1 MKTDTLKKSL
11 LDYAIKGSLT
21 AKFRRENSGLSAF
34 NELEIYNDKIK
45 QKRKDLEKELKTLE
59 SKLKKAPTRHCETS
73 AESISVIARRSRSNP
88 QTKQELKS
96 QIQMLKKEI
105 AKCKEITPLFC
116 HTASTCH
123 TDLECSEREVSQ
135 NTESKR
141 DFSFATQTQNAV
153 SLENDNPHTPPF
165 TIPNSWAWVK
175 LGDICE
181 IFTGDSINAT
191 EKEKNFTHQTSG
203 LNYIATK
210 DLAND
215 TSITYENGIKIPD
228 EFLPSFKIA
237 KANSTLLCI
246 EGGSAGRKV
255 GFLKENVCFGNKL
268 CCFENI
274 FAFSKFVFYFLQ
286 SGEFSKEF
294 NSNINGI
301 IGGVKKESIR
311 HFLIPLPPL
320 CEQQEIVKKLDLL
333 VSLANDFAI
342 TKENLKRIEKRIEKS
357 LLKLALEGN
366 LSKLYRRS
374 SPTLSAFNEIST
386 YNDKIKA
393 KRKDLE
399 KELKTL
405 ESTLKKVEKKDFSPT
420 AQNDKQKTT
429 QSKAS
434 LENDKNATCHTE
446 PLGEVSKTTESQL
459 VIFASVGKSFAR
471 ASECEKSTKELKQI
485 LKSQIQSLKKEL
497 TKCKEIMPLFNQS
510 HEVQPLKASSGVWG
524 VKGGIRGATSRADEV
539 KPVIRKFKPPCPP
552 LKEKTNNTE
561 STHNEAG
568 ESEAP
573 FTIPNSWAWV
583 KLGDIC
589 EIVRGGSP
597 RPIEKYLTDSTN
609 GFNWIKISD
618 SDMGGK
624 YIKSTKQKIIR
635 EGLNQTR
642 FVTSGSLL
650 LTNSMSFGRPYI
662 LNVDGCIHDGWLVL
676 SGFETLAIID
686 YLYFMLSSNYIS
698 KCFHQS
704 AAGGVV
710 KNLTTDKVKE
720 QFIPLPPLQ
729 EQEYIVQTLDTLFT
743 LKKGLRIE

>member
-11 LDYAIKGSLT
+11 LDYAIKGKLT
-21 AKFRRENSGLSAF
+21 ARFRRENNGLNAF
-34 NELEIYNDKIK
+34 NELEIYNDNIK
-45 QKRKDLEKELKTLE
+45 QKRKDLEK
-59 SKLKKAPTRHCETS
+59 KLKKCEKEFKLEKDKDKK
-73 AESISVIARRSRSNP
+73 A
-88 QTKQELKS
+88 LFKS
-96 QIQMLKKEI
+96 QIQMLKKELT
-105 AKCKEITPLFC
+105 KCKEITPLNF
-116 HTASTCH
+116 
-123 TDLECSEREVSQ
+123 SE
-135 NTESKR
+135 
-141 DFSFATQTQNAV
+141 A
-153 SLENDNPHTPPF
+153 PF

-228 EFLPSFKIA
+228 EFLSSFKIA

-333 VSLANDFAI
+333 VTLANDFAI

-357 LLKLALEGN
+357 LLKLALEGS

-374 SPTLSAFNEIST
+374 SPTLCAFDEINT
-386 YNDKIKA
+386 YNDEIKQ

-399 KELKTL
+399 KEF
-405 ESTLKKVEKKDFSPT
+405 KK
-420 AQNDKQKTT
+420 
-429 QSKAS
+429 
-434 LENDKNATCHTE
+434 
-446 PLGEVSKTTESQL
+446 
-459 VIFASVGKSFAR
+459 
-471 ASECEKSTKELKQI
+471 CEKEFKLEKDKDKKALC
-485 LKSQIQSLKKEL
+485 KSQIQMLKKEL
-497 TKCKEIMPLFNQS
+497 TKCKEITPLN
-510 HEVQPLKASSGVWG
+510 L
-524 VKGGIRGATSRADEV
+524 
-539 KPVIRKFKPPCPP
+539 
-552 LKEKTNNTE
+552 
-561 STHNEAG
+561 
-568 ESEAP
+568 SEAP

-589 EIVRGGSP
+589 EMKKGPFGSAITKDMFIPNGNNAVKIYEQKNAIQKSETLGEYYISLEHFEKLKQFEVFENDIIVSCAGTIGEIFRIPKNAPKG
-597 RPIEKYLTDSTN
+597 IINQALMKIKLVNEE
-609 GFNWIKISD
+609 WIPYFMIFFD
-618 SDMGGK
+618 FL
-624 YIKSTKQKIIR
+624 IKQKSQ
-635 EGLNQTR
+635 EN
-642 FVTSGSLL
+642 SKGSAIKNIPPLD
-650 LTNSMSFGRPYI
+650 I
-662 LNVDGCIHDGWLVL
+662 L
-676 SGFETLAIID
+676 
-686 YLYFMLSSNYIS
+686 
-698 KCFHQS
+698 
-704 AAGGVV
+704 
-710 KNLTTDKVKE
+710 KN
-720 QFIPLPPLQ
+720 FSIPLPPLK
-729 EQEYIVQTLDTLFT
+729 EQEYITQILDTLFT
-743 LKKGLRIE
+743 LKKGLRVD